1 MSTGSGTMHT
11 MSPNDRAQN
20 RYGEG
25 AKLRDELLDATVQLM
40 ARHGSADQLTLRGIA
55 REVGVSPT
63 AIYRHFDGH
72 EEMVVEA
79 VTRCWLDFETVMGAA
94 ASAEDPFDAMHAAGV
109 TYLTFAAENPGRYQI
124 MFSNHISVEDHT
136 DDADHAPF
144 DILVGIVARI
154 LDELDDDRDARF
166 VAFQVFSWVHGIASL
181 AQNMD
186 KLGWPGALEMLA
198 HVGPSLGLV
207 PTDAPPI

>member
-1 MSTGSGTMHT
+1 MSST
-11 MSPNDRAQN
+11 DRAQN

-79 VTRCWLDFETVMGAA
+79 VRQCWDAFDTVMLESAA
-94 ASAEDPFDAMHAAGV
+94 NDDHFQAMRDAGV
-109 TYLTFAAENPGRYQI
+109 AYLRFAHENPGRYQV
-124 MFSNHISVEDHT
+124 MFSGQVNVEFETSTSVV
-136 DDADHAPF
+136 AF
-144 DILVGIVARI
+144 DVLVKIVTRI
-154 LDELDDDRDARF
+154 LSALDDERDPTF
-166 VAFQVFSWVHGIASL
+166 VAFQVFTWVHGIASL
-181 AQNMD
+181 GNAQHDAMEWPA
-186 KLGWPGALEMLA
+186 KLDLLDGVSPA
-198 HVGPSLGLV
+198 LGLV
-207 PTDAPPI
+207 PPED